1 MNMKKSILLALLPIA
16 LVLSSCSSNPKP
28 INQNKMIE
36 DTAAHEEIFGAL
48 SHDIIAKPLANKSL
62 PDGVS
67 LYKPA
72 IAFQRKNNNDGT
84 YSVRFVAA
92 MQSATDSA
100 VWTRSVHN
108 TNGQVAQ
115 GKGKANVEV
124 TGVYSTINN
133 DGEPS
138 HAVDIE
144 AEDGTKPYDC
154 YAVYCLLNIPSSF
167 SSYYVDAYI
176 SVTDGD
182 STVSSSVG
190 SLNVAN
196 ADDYMKYELGESSRY
211 VAEVNGVMRESDSLD
226 GNHMTYYS
234 ANLKAND
241 KLTALYIDNDN
252 LTYTRYGYSSLVRSN
267 PDFIEGTN
275 NQISVKYD
283 GTYNIFFNSDNQF
296 SFQKKVYFQG
306 PSWWTN
312 KYASGGI
319 EGKHNDEYNSYN
331 MDFIEFSEGVNKYST
346 FMDIS
351 YYPQVQ
357 FYRQES
363 GGRYNHT
370 GFVSFPTD
378 GKNCYTRYS
387 NESGGEWTTYG
398 DPVPNPDLSNFTI
411 NELTEPVQI
420 HTAAQ
425 ATYLAYQGDYSTMP
439 SNQYPDGNTHLS
451 DPLPVTVTFNY
462 NVPSGKTVSKY
473 SIVFGQNADLSDGY
487 QVDGDTNKSI
497 SFYNAFLG
505 RNYYKLIANFTSGD
519 NEESGIHY
527 FDVDMTSPRNIKIDG
542 MTNCRDMGGRF
553 LEDGGRIKQGLVYRT
568 SGENFLNS
576 KPNDNITSAGKTEML
591 EHLKVK
597 TEINVSNNDSNVV
610 NLGNGVTLK
619 NLYMDYDSSG
629 TNSSHHLSRNT
640 ESLKNFFETLADS
653 NNYPVF
659 FHCRIGTDRT
669 GMCAIFLNGLLGV
682 PLNQIYQDYLFSNF
696 GNIDG
701 KRYIGTQ
708 AGQDNIQNYMSE
720 INSLSGTTFKNKI
733 YNFLLSIGLSRT
745 TLDTVIANLTEG
757 TTAQGNNVG
766 QIVAPA
772 NQLTASGVTMK
783 TDTSDRNH
791 PDYYFTL
798 NGVNQYVSYT
808 FNAPSAY
815 RGQIVAYLGN
825 SEHSSS
831 KKIADAIS
839 VKLDSS
845 NMEVRDITYSN
856 AGMGNCSGRMNYY
869 PVILGIANIG
879 EGSHT
884 ITIYGTS
891 NQMNVAG
898 ISIFD
903 ATTAVDVGGGALTDP
918 EHEHSYDNG
927 TIIQAATHSAAGIKR
942 YACSCGSY
950 YDEAIP
956 TIPYSWVSA
965 GTSTSGTG
973 TSYETFNCSHC
984 TAKKIEVVATSGT
997 FASGST
1003 NKTGTPSGFIK
1014 LNSNGNS
1021 ISYTFNYSGTGTA
1034 RLYQRGIM
1042 DVWSS
1047 NSGKM
1052 YSSNGTGSNGCN
1064 FLVTFNN
1071 TAVDMTEMKN
1081 VTYQTMLSN
1090 GVDAGVS
1097 GDYSP
1102 MDDCLLGT
1110 VQLVNGTNSFTYT
1123 RQASYNLLVHD
1134 FVIIID

>member
-1 MNMKKSILLALLPIA
+1 MNKSILLALLPIA

-108 TNGQVAQ
+108 TSGQVAQ

-312 KYASGGI
+312 NYASGGI
-319 EGKHNDEYNSYN
+319 EGRHNGSEYNSYN
-331 MDFIEFSEGVNKYST
+331 MDYIEYSEDVHKYSA

-351 YYPQVQ
+351 YYTEVQ
-357 FYRQES
+357 FYRQEGS
-363 GGRYNHT
+363 SRHNHT
-370 GFVSFPTD
+370 GFTSFPTD

-425 ATYLAYQGDYSTMP
+425 ATYLAYQGDYSTIDP
-439 SNQYPDGNTHLS
+439 DNYPNGKNHLS
-451 DPLPVTVTFNY
+451 DPEAVTVTFDY
-462 NVPSGKTVSKY
+462 NVPNGKTVSKY
-473 SIVFGQNADLSDGY
+473 SIVFGQKADLSDGY
-487 QVDGDTNKSI
+487 TVDGTTNKSI
-497 SFYNAFLG
+497 SFYNAYLG

-519 NEESGIHY
+519 PEESGIHY
-527 FDVDMTSPRNIKIDG
+527 FDVDTTCPRNLRVEG
-542 MTNCRDMGGRF
+542 MTNCRDIGGRVT
-553 LEDGGRIKQGLVYRT
+553 EDGGVIKQGLVYRT
-568 SGENFLNS
+568 SGENYSNS
-576 KPNDNITSAGKTEML
+576 SGSEDNITTAGKAEML
-591 EHLKVK
+591 NHLKVK
-597 TEINVSNNDSNVV
+597 TEINISNNTSNNV
-610 NLGNGVTLK
+610 NLSGVTVK
-619 NLYMDYDSSG
+619 NLLMDYDQSG
-629 TNSSHHLSRNT
+629 SNSSSHFSRNA
-640 ESLKNFFETLADS
+640 ESLKDFFETLADS
-653 NNYPVF
+653 SNYPVF

-669 GMCAIFLNGLLGV
+669 GLCAITLNGLLGT

-696 GNIDG
+696 GKIG
-701 KRYIGTQ
+701 EKRYIGSQ
-708 AGQDNIQNYMSE
+708 AGQDNIQNYMNE
-720 INSLSGTTFKNKI
+720 INCFSGATFKNKV
-733 YNFLLSIGLSRT
+733 YNCLLSIGLSRI
-745 TLDTVIANLTEG
+745 TLDTVISNLTDG
-757 TTAQGNNVG
+757 TLAQNNNAG
-766 QIVAPA
+766 QVIAPA
-772 NQLTASGVTMK
+772 NVLTGNGVSITTYL
-783 TDTSDRNH
+783 TDRQH

-798 NGVNQYVSYT
+798 NSASKSVSYT
-808 FNAPSAY
+808 FTAPSAY

-825 SEHSSS
+825 SNHSSS
-831 KKIADAIS
+831 MKIADAIG
-839 VKLDSS
+839 VKIDNA
-845 NMEVRDITYSN
+845 NMEVRNITYAN
-856 AGMGNCSGRMNYY
+856 AGMGNCSGRTNYY
-869 PVILGIANIG
+869 PVILGIANIAAG
-879 EGSHT
+879 QHT
-884 ITIYGTS
+884 ITITGTS
-891 NQMNVAG
+891 NTMDIGG
-898 ISIFD
+898 IYIFD
-903 ATTAVDVGGGALTDP
+903 GSTATDVGGGALTDP
-918 EHEHSYDNG
+918 EHVHSYTS
-927 TIIQAATHSAAGIKR
+927 TIIQEATHSADGIRR
-942 YACSCGSY
+942 YTCSCGSY
-950 YDEAIP
+950 YDEVISK
-956 TIPYSWVSA
+956 IPYSWVSVQTA
-965 GTSTSGTG
+965 TSGTG
-973 TSYETFNCSHC
+973 TSYEVFNCSHC
-984 TAKKIEVVATSGT
+984 SAQKINIVATSGT
-997 FASGST
+997 FASGSS
-1003 NKTGTPSGFIK
+1003 NKSGTPSGYIK
-1014 LNSNGNS
+1014 LAENGHS
-1021 ISYTFNYSGTGTA
+1021 ISYTFNYSGTATA
-1034 RLYQRGIM
+1034 KLYQRGIM
-1042 DVWSS
+1042 DSWSTNKS
-1047 NSGKM
+1047 YTYTKCKN
-1052 YSSNGTGSNGCN
+1052 TPPANGCN

-1071 TAVDMTEMKN
+1071 SEVDMTEMKN
-1081 VTYQTMLSN
+1081 VTFETMLSN
-1090 GVDAGVS
+1090 GVDAGQGS
-1097 GDYSP
+1097 TYSP
-1102 MDDCLLGT
+1102 MDDCLIGT
-1110 VQLVNGTNSFTYT
+1110 VQLINGTNSFTYK
-1123 RQASYNLLVHD
+1123 RQDSYNLLFHD

>member
-283 GTYNIFFNSDNQF
+283 GIYNIFFNSDNQF

-312 KYASGGI
+312 NYASGGI

-425 ATYLAYQGDYSTMP
+425 ATYLAYQGDYSQMP
-439 SNQYPDGNTHLS
+439 TNQYPDGSAHQS
-451 DPLPVTVTFNY
+451 DSNPVTVTFDY
-462 NVPSGKTVSKY
+462 NVPNGKTVSKY
-473 SIVFGQNADLSDGY
+473 SVVFGKEADLSDGY
-487 QVDGDTNKSI
+487 KFDGNTDKSI
-497 SFYNAFLG
+497 SFYNPYLG
-505 RNYYKLIANFTSGD
+505 RNYYKLVANFTSGD
-519 NEESGIHY
+519 PEESGIHY
-527 FDVDMTSPRNIKIDG
+527 FDVDTTYPRNLTIGG
-542 MTNCRDMGGRF
+542 MTNCRDMGGRV
-553 LEDGGRIKQGLVYRT
+553 LEDGGTFKQGLVYRT
-568 SGENFLNS
+568 SGYKYDYS
-576 KPNDNITSAGKTEML
+576 TTITQAGITEML
-591 EHLKVK
+591 QHLKVK
-597 TEINVSNNDSNVV
+597 TEVNVADGTSY
-610 NLGNGVTLK
+610 NLNLSGTTVKDLK
-619 NLYMDYDSSG
+619 MDYSG
-629 TNSSHHLSRNT
+629 GSHHFSRNT
-640 ESLKNFFETLADS
+640 ESVRMFFELLADS

-669 GMCAIFLNGLLGV
+669 GLCAILLSGLMGVSLNE
-682 PLNQIYQDYLFSNF
+682 IYQDYLFSNF
-696 GNIDG
+696 GKIG
-701 KRYIGTQ
+701 EKRYIGSQ
-708 AGQDNIQNYMSE
+708 AGNDNIQNY
-720 INSLSGTTFKNKI
+720 INQILNLSGATFKNKV
-733 YNFLLSIGLSRT
+733 YNALLSIGLSRD
-745 TLDTVIANLTEG
+745 TLDTVIANLTDG
-757 TTAQGNNVG
+757 TPAQGNDAG
-766 QIVAPA
+766 QVIGRGDV
-772 NQLTASGVTMK
+772 LT
-783 TDTSDRNH
+783 
-791 PDYYFTL
+791 P
-798 NGVNQYVSYT
+798 NGVSASTTQSTDRSHPNTYFVLNSTSKSVSYS
-808 FNAPSAY
+808 FNAPEAY
-815 RGQIVAYLGN
+815 KGQIVAYLGN
-825 SEHSSS
+825 TEKSTS
-831 KKIADAIS
+831 KYIDTSIS
-839 VKLDSS
+839 CSIDNS
-845 NMEVRDITYSN
+845 NISINHISYSD
-856 AGMGNCSGRMNYY
+856 AGMGNCNNRMNYY
-869 PVILGIANIG
+869 FVILGEVDIAAGN
-879 EGSHT
+879 HT
-884 ITIYGTS
+884 IKITGTS
-891 NQMNVAG
+891 NTMNIGG
-898 ISIFD
+898 IYIFNASTGGSGSQGGD
-903 ATTAVDVGGGALTDP
+903 DPVVHTT
-918 EHEHSYDNG
+918 HSYVAQTPVNNKNG
-927 TIIQAATHSAAGIKR
+927 KQVTT
-942 YACSCGSY
+942 YLCSCGKKY
-950 YDEAIP
+950 IDIAF
-956 TIPYSWVSA
+956 TDYSSINGSIESSGKIVNGTVLKWDFPAKAGSVSLQFA
-965 GTSTSGTG
+965 VKIGTSSNINTSQYVFKVNGVQQTVAITNG
-973 TSYETFNCSHC
+973 TSYSNLGLS
-984 TAKKIEVVATSGT
+984 
-997 FASGST
+997 ASS
-1003 NKTGTPSGFIK
+1003 
-1014 LNSNGNS
+1014 
-1021 ISYTFNYSGTGTA
+1021 FNYLTF
-1034 RLYQRGIM
+1034 
-1042 DVWSS
+1042 
-1047 NSGKM
+1047 
-1052 YSSNGTGSNGCN
+1052 CN
-1064 FLVTFNN
+1064 FDIDNDMNVEIEFDSN
-1071 TAVDMTEMKN
+1071 VDGYRLIYGEN
-1081 VTYQTMLSN
+1081 VRLMY
-1090 GVDAGVS
+1090 AE
-1097 GDYSP
+1097 
-1102 MDDCLLGT
+1102 
-1110 VQLVNGTNSFTYT
+1110 
-1123 RQASYNLLVHD
+1123 
-1134 FVIIID
+1134 